1 MAEAFGWGALGAAAL
16 LIGALIAYLLSPTR
30 GVIAVVMAL
39 GTGLLIGSVS
49 FELVD
54 EALNYQAVA
63 WVALLVL
70 GGAATFTVGDWLLER
85 RGGGDRKDATGAQA
99 KGSPLAIVLGSV
111 LDGIPESF
119 VLGLTVLQGGV
130 SISLLAAVAL
140 SNLPEGMSSSSGLKE
155 AGWPRSRVLGM
166 WSAVVLVSAVAAA
179 AGYAMLDPA
188 SGRTGAL
195 AQSFAAGA
203 LLAMLA
209 DTLLPEAYAVEGV
222 LTGPLVVTGFAVSLA
237 LSAV

>member
-1 MAEAFGWGALGAAAL
+1 VAEAFGWGALGASAL

-49 FELVD
+49 FELID
-54 EALNYQAVA
+54 EALKYQAVA
-63 WVALLVL
+63 WVAAMVL
-70 GGAATFTVGDWLLER
+70 GGAAVFTVGDWLLER

-99 KGSPLAIVLGSV
+99 DGSPLAIVLGSV

-130 SISLLAAVAL
+130 SVSLLAAVAL
-140 SNLPEGMSSSSGLKE
+140 SNLPEGMSSSSGLRQSD
-155 AGWPRSRVLGM
+155 WPRNQVVAM
-166 WSAVVLVSAVAAA
+166 WSVVVLVSGTAAA
-179 AGYAMLDPA
+179 AGYGMLGPA

-195 AQSFAAGA
+195 VQAFAAGA

-209 DTLLPEAYAVEGV
+209 DTLLPQAYAVEGV
-222 LTGPLVVTGFAVSLA
+222 LTGSLVVTGFAVSLA

>member
-1 MAEAFGWGALGAAAL
+1 VAEAFGWGALGAAAL

-54 EALNYQAVA
+54 EALKYQAVA

-99 KGSPLAIVLGSV
+99 EGSPLAIVLGSV

-140 SNLPEGMSSSSGLKE
+140 SNLPEGMSSSSGLKA
-155 AGWPRSRVLGM
+155 AGWPQRRVLRM
-166 WSAVVLVSAVAAA
+166 WSLVVLVSAVASA
-179 AGYAMLDPA
+179 AGYALLDPR
-188 SGRTGAL
+188 SGRTSAL
-195 AQSFAAGA
+195 VQSFAAGA

-209 DTLLPEAYAVEGV
+209 DTLLPQAYDVEGV
-222 LTGPLVVTGFAVSLA
+222 LTGPLVVFGFAVSLA
-237 LSAV
+237 LSAI